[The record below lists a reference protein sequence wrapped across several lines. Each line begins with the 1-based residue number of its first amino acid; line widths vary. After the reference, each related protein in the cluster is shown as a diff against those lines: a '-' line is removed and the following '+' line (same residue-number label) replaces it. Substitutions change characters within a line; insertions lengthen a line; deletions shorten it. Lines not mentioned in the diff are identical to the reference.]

1 MRKLFS
7 LTASVALAVSMTATL
22 APSASAALTAAQV
35 QKQVNALRED
45 AASKYEAANGI
56 KYQISKL
63 QRELNG
69 LKAGEA
75 AANAKAAGLKSEI
88 SKMAVENYKNG
99 GLGNGLE
106 LMLSRDPAKY
116 LSDASMLDI
125 LAQRYATKLRQ
136 LNTYKQG
143 LQSSQLVVSDRA
155 AQLKAAQIRLEKQVA
170 AANANVAKAEKL
182 LASLK
187 AEERAKLLAAD
198 DADQAKILAE
208 SKRLAALYAGGST
221 KGAVALKF
229 ALNQL
234 GDIYVWG
241 AAGPTRWDCSGLTMR
256 AFQAA
261 GISMPHFVAAQFR
274 FGKSIPRSALAPG
287 EVVFFG
293 RPISHVA
300 I

>member
-7 LTASVALAVSMTATL
+7 LTSSVALAVAMTATL
-22 APSASAALTAAQV
+22 LPPASASPTAAQV

-88 SKMAVENYKNG
+88 SKLAVENYKSG
-99 GLGNGLE
+99 GLGNGLQ

-116 LSDASMLDI
+116 LSDAALLDV

-170 AANANVAKAEKL
+170 AANASLKKAEKL

-187 AEERAKLLAAD
+187 AEERA
-198 DADQAKILAE
+198 
-208 SKRLAALYAGGST
+208 RLAASDKYLAGS
-221 KGAVALKF
+221 L
-229 ALNQL
+229 
-234 GDIYVWG
+234 D
-241 AAGPTRWDCSGLTMR
+241 
-256 AFQAA
+256 
-261 GISMPHFVAAQFR
+261 
-274 FGKSIPRSALAPG
+274 KSSSKPFPNPPFL
-287 EVVFFG
+287 
-293 RPISHVA
+293 
-300 I
+300 